1 MAETKIPC
9 GGWSIDDSTLKF
21 NEDKILSVIG
31 GGGTGPQGPAGQAA
45 TIQIGSVT
53 SGDAPAVTNSGT
65 ETDAVLD
72 FVLQQGPAGPQG
84 PKGDKGDA
92 GATGPQGE
100 QGAKGEVGPQGPQG
114 EPGPQGPEGP
124 QGPKGETGEQGP
136 AGPAGP
142 QGEQGPQGPAGPSKQ
157 GVAVPDVA
165 GSEAA
170 DAITTINALL
180 ASLRDAGLIASA

>member
-9 GGWSIDDSTLKF
+9 GGWSIDGSTLKF
-21 NEDKILSVIG
+21 NKDKVLSVVG
-31 GGGTGPQGPAGQAA
+31 GGSAGPQGPAGQAA

-84 PKGDKGDA
+84 PQGD
-92 GATGPQGE
+92 
-100 QGAKGEVGPQGPQG
+100 
-114 EPGPQGPEGP
+114 PGLQGPEGP
-124 QGPKGETGEQGP
+124 QGPKGDTGEQGP
-136 AGPAGP
+136 AGAKGDP
-142 QGEQGPQGPAGPSKQ
+142 GEQGPQGPAGPSKQ
-157 GVAVPDVA
+157 GVAVPDVS

-180 ASLRDAGLIASA
+180 ASLRAAGLIADS

>member
-21 NEDKILSVIG
+21 NKDKVLSVVG
-31 GGGTGPQGPAGQAA
+31 GGSAGPQGPAGQAA

-65 ETDAVLD
+65 ETAAVLD

-84 PKGDKGDA
+84 PKGEKGDA
-92 GATGPQGE
+92 GEQGPA
-100 QGAKGEVGPQGPQG
+100 GAKGDPG
-114 EPGPQGPEGP
+114 EQGP
-124 QGPKGETGEQGP
+124 QGPKGE
-136 AGPAGP
+136 
-142 QGEQGPQGPAGPSKQ
+142 QGEQGPQGIQGPAGPSKQ
-157 GVAVPDVA
+157 GVAVPNVS

-180 ASLRDAGLIASA
+180 ASLRAAGLIADS

>member
-21 NEDKILSVIG
+21 NKDKVLSVVG
-31 GGGTGPQGPAGQAA
+31 GGSAGPQGPAGQAA

-65 ETDAVLD
+65 ETAAVLD

-92 GATGPQGE
+92 GPQG
-100 QGAKGEVGPQGPQG
+100 Q
-114 EPGPQGPEGP
+114 EGP
-124 QGPKGETGEQGP
+124 QGPKGDTGEQGP
-136 AGPAGP
+136 AGAKGDP
-142 QGEQGPQGPAGPSKQ
+142 GEQGPQGPAGPSKQ
-157 GVAVPDVA
+157 GVAVPNVS

-180 ASLRDAGLIASA
+180 ASLRTAGLIADS

>member
-9 GGWSIDDSTLKF
+9 GGWSIDDNTLKF
-21 NEDKILSVIG
+21 NKDKVLSVIG
-31 GGGTGPQGPAGQAA
+31 GGSAGPQGPAGQAA

-72 FVLQQGPAGPQG
+72 FVLQQGPAGA
-84 PKGDKGDA
+84 KGD
-92 GATGPQGE
+92 PGE
-100 QGAKGEVGPQGPQG
+100 R
-114 EPGPQGPEGP
+114 
-124 QGPKGETGEQGP
+124 
-136 AGPAGP
+136 
-142 QGEQGPQGPAGPSKQ
+142 GPQGPAGPSKQ
-157 GVAVPDVA
+157 GVAVPDVS

-180 ASLRDAGLIASA
+180 ASLRAAGLIANG

>member
-21 NEDKILSVIG
+21 NKDKVLSVVG
-31 GGGTGPQGPAGQAA
+31 GGSAGPQGPAGQAA

-84 PKGDKGDA
+84 PKGD
-92 GATGPQGE
+92 
-100 QGAKGEVGPQGPQG
+100 
-114 EPGPQGPEGP
+114 PGPQGTEGP
-124 QGPKGETGEQGP
+124 QGPKGDTGEQGP
-136 AGPAGP
+136 AGAKGDP
-142 QGEQGPQGPAGPSKQ
+142 GEQGPQGPAGPSKQ
-157 GVAVPDVA
+157 GVAVPDVS

-180 ASLRDAGLIASA
+180 ASLRTAGLIADS

>member
-21 NEDKILSVIG
+21 NADKVLSVVG
-31 GGGTGPQGPAGQAA
+31 GGSAGPQGPAGQAA

-65 ETDAVLD
+65 ETAAVLD

-84 PKGDKGDA
+84 PKGDKGD
-92 GATGPQGE
+92 
-100 QGAKGEVGPQGPQG
+100 VGPQGPQG
-114 EPGPQGPEGP
+114 DPGPQGTEGP
-124 QGPKGETGEQGP
+124 QGPKGDTGEQGP
-136 AGPAGP
+136 AGAKGDP
-142 QGEQGPQGPAGPSKQ
+142 GEQGPQGPAGPSKQ
-157 GVAVPDVA
+157 GVAVPDVS

-180 ASLRDAGLIASA
+180 ASLRAAGLIADS

>member
-9 GGWSIDDSTLKF
+9 GGWYIDDSTLKF
-21 NEDKILSVIG
+21 NENKVLSVVG

-65 ETDAVLD
+65 ETAAVLD

-84 PKGDKGDA
+84 L
-92 GATGPQGE
+92 QGE
-100 QGAKGEVGPQGPQG
+100 K
-114 EPGPQGPEGP
+114 
-124 QGPKGETGEQGP
+124 
-136 AGPAGP
+136 
-142 QGEQGPQGPAGPSKQ
+142 GEQGPQGPAGPSKQ
-157 GVAVPDVA
+157 GVAVPNVS

-170 DAITTINALL
+170 NAIETLNALL
-180 ASLRDAGLIASA
+180 QSLRDAGLIANS

>member
-9 GGWSIDDSTLKF
+9 GGWSIDNSTLKF
-21 NEDKILSVIG
+21 NKDKVLSVVG
-31 GGGTGPQGPAGQAA
+31 GGSAGPQGPAGQAA

-92 GATGPQGE
+92 GPQGL
-100 QGAKGEVGPQGPQG
+100 QGD
-114 EPGPQGPEGP
+114 PGPQGQEGP
-124 QGPKGETGEQGP
+124 RGPKGDT
-136 AGPAGP
+136 
-142 QGEQGPQGPAGPSKQ
+142 GEQGPQGPAGPSKQ
-157 GVAVPDVA
+157 GVAVPDVS
-165 GSEAA
+165 GSEAV

-180 ASLRDAGLIASA
+180 VSLRDAGLIASN

>member
-21 NEDKILSVIG
+21 NKDKVLSVVG
-31 GGGTGPQGPAGQAA
+31 GGSAGTQGPAGQAA

-65 ETDAVLD
+65 ETAAVLD

-84 PKGDKGDA
+84 PKGD
-92 GATGPQGE
+92 
-100 QGAKGEVGPQGPQG
+100 
-114 EPGPQGPEGP
+114 PGPQGTEGP
-124 QGPKGETGEQGP
+124 QGPKGDTGEQGP
-136 AGPAGP
+136 AGAKGDP
-142 QGEQGPQGPAGPSKQ
+142 GEQGPQGPAGPSKQ
-157 GVAVPDVA
+157 GVAVPDVS

-180 ASLRDAGLIASA
+180 ASLRTAGLIADS